1 MRDSDN
7 DADAELL
14 EAQRVLAAYRTER
27 SPTAEAAARSALGL
41 LRAVY
46 NSKELPLYMR
56 VDAAKAALPY
66 ELPKAG
72 TPRPREI
79 PNLGERLE
87 TARKAGGLRVIEA
100 SPAKPPKGA
109 A

>member
-1 MRDSDN
+1 MIDSD
-7 DADAELL
+7 DARAELL
-14 EAQRVLAAYRTER
+14 EAQRALAAYRAER

-66 ELPKAG
+66 EMPKAG

-87 TARKAGGLRVIEA
+87 VARKAGGLRVIEA
-100 SPAKPPKGA
+100 AKPPPKGA